1 MWIFGQAS
9 KAEIKKIKKQGWEV
23 NDVDLDHF
31 DLCLDPNSEA
41 DKDIETKD
49 KMIAV
54 FVDNDIFSQLTNW
67 HEEEKVIGESKRKA
81 ELDDL
86 RSVIAD
92 NLWLQSDALGS
103 VSVTDSEGWETD
115 GDIWIRKFYY
125 ENPELDKLNSDSSTA
140 TFIVTFKANSDKAVG
155 KGDVNW

>member
-9 KAEIKKIKKQGWEV
+9 KSEIKTIKKQGWEV

-54 FVDNDIFSQLTNW
+54 YVDNDIFAQLTNW
-67 HEEEKVIGESKRKA
+67 HEEERAIGESKRRA
-81 ELDDL
+81 ELNDL
-86 RSVIAD
+86 RGVVAER
-92 NLWLQSDALGS
+92 LWLESEALGS
-103 VSVTDSEGWETD
+103 VCVTDSDGWETD
-115 GDIWIRKFYY
+115 GDIWIRSFTY
-125 ENPELDKLNSDSSTA
+125 EDSEPDVMKPESCRA
-140 TFIVTFKANSDKAVG
+140 TFIVTFKANSAKAIDKG
-155 KGDVNW
+155 NVNW